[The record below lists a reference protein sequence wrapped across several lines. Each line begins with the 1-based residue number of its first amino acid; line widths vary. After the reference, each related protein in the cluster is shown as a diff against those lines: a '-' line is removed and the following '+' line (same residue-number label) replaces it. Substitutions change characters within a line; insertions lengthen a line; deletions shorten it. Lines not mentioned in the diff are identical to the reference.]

1 MNFAGTYFCAQHFEM
16 DGPMTENTLLDR
28 AIVMATQA
36 HSGQVDK
43 AGEPYILH
51 PLRLMASMT
60 TEAERVSALLHD
72 VAEDCEG
79 WDVGR
84 ITDDFGTI
92 VGAAVD
98 ALTKRAGEDY
108 DAYLTRIEGNPI
120 ATKVKLA
127 DLTDNSDMS
136 RLRHT
141 TEKDKER
148 LRKYQLAISRLMKA
162 D

>member
-1 MNFAGTYFCAQHFEM
+1 
-16 DGPMTENTLLDR
+16 MTEKTLLER
-28 AIVMATQA
+28 AIAVATQA

-60 TEAERVSALLHD
+60 TEAERVTALLHD
-72 VAEDCEG
+72 VAEDCKG
-79 WDVGR
+79 WDVRR
-84 ITDDFGTI
+84 ITDEFGTE

-98 ALTKRAGEDY
+98 ALTKQDGEVY
-108 DAYLTRIEGNPI
+108 DAYLTRVEANPI
-120 ATKVKLA
+120 AVKVKLA

-136 RLRHT
+136 RLKHT
-141 TEKDKER
+141 SEKDKER

-162 D
+162 E

>member
-1 MNFAGTYFCAQHFEM
+1 
-16 DGPMTENTLLDR
+16 MTEKTLLER
-28 AIVMATQA
+28 AIVVATQA

-84 ITDDFGTI
+84 ITQEFGSE

-108 DAYLTRIEGNPI
+108 DAYLTRVEANPI
-120 ATKVKLA
+120 AVKVKLA
-127 DLTDNSDMS
+127 DLTDNSDTS
-136 RLRHT
+136 RLKHT